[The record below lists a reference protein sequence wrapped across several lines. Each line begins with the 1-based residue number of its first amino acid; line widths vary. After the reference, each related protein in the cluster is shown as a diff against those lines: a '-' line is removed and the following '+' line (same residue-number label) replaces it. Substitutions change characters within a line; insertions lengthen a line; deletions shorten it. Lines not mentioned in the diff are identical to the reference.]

1 MGDLRTRESDIKHIF
16 NVSEETNFLP
26 TVQNKRRKDVSI
38 WSLSWKSLEKPD
50 RNTMF
55 SVMRA
60 HVHVRTHKR
69 ARTHTQTFVPVQ
81 WGRRWLLFLI
91 SGPVVHH
98 LPQCVHLYQKPFKTQ
113 SHFEASAL
121 RRTGCLQQHLGIG
134 PLVSSWGGRQCL
146 PSGPGRMWDLLCRVC
161 LWKGSHTQHRSIR
174 SPLTPTLTLA

>member
-1 MGDLRTRESDIKHIF
+1 MKEGRQHLESLL
-16 NVSEETNFLP
+16 EEP
-26 TVQNKRRKDVSI
+26 GKARQEHHVQCD
-38 WSLSWKSLEKPD
+38 E
-50 RNTMF
+50 TTCT
-55 SVMRA
+55 
-60 HVHVRTHKR
+60 RTHTR
-69 ARTHTQTFVPVQ
+69 TCARTYAQTRTHTQTSVPVQ

-98 LPQCVHLYQKPFKTQ
+98 LPQCVHLYQKPLKTQ

-134 PLVSSWGGRQCL
+134 PLVSSWGGRQPL